1 MCLHSYQIHFVIK
14 GIWPFSTIK
23 RMGFIMKPKHKVFYK
38 PYILG
43 EGFLPDQSICI
54 HTSRSSISLLAP
66 PYEFH
71 ICDWRGTEEYEI
83 CGRVVVKLQQGVSIS
98 VHVDFSSHS
107 KGADPG
113 SSDPGSSVL
122 RY

>member
-1 MCLHSYQIHFVIK
+1 
-14 GIWPFSTIK
+14 
-23 RMGFIMKPKHKVFYK
+23 MGFLMKPKHKVFYK

-83 CGRVVVKLQQGVSIS
+83 CGRVVVKLQEGVSIS
-98 VHVDFSSHS
+98 VHIRGREGRLQEGVEQIGEDFSHS
-107 KGADPG
+107 KGAAF
-113 SSDPGSSVL
+113 DPGSSVL
-122 RY
+122 V